1 MVSYIFQGG
10 DNMLKIALIV
20 IGVLLAVAATAV
32 LVLCIIA
39 GKMYDEEVEHFYKN
53 HPME

>member
-1 MVSYIFQGG
+1 
-10 DNMLKIALIV
+10 MLKIALIA
-20 IGVLLAVAATAV
+20 IGILLALGVTAV

>member
-1 MVSYIFQGG
+1 
-10 DNMLKIALIV
+10 MLKIVLIAISILLA
-20 IGVLLAVAATAV
+20 IGVTAV

>member
-1 MVSYIFQGG
+1 
-10 DNMLKIALIV
+10 MLKIVLITIGALLA
-20 IGVLLAVAATAV
+20 IGVTAV

>member
-1 MVSYIFQGG
+1 
-10 DNMLKIALIV
+10 MLKIVLIAV
-20 IGVLLAVAATAV
+20 GVLLAIGVTAL

>member
-1 MVSYIFQGG
+1 
-10 DNMLKIALIV
+10 MLKMALII
-20 IGVLLAVAATAV
+20 IGALLAVGATVV

-53 HPME
+53 HPMD

>member
-1 MVSYIFQGG
+1 
-10 DNMLKIALIV
+10 MLKTILIV
-20 IGVLLAVAATAV
+20 VGALLAVGVTAV

>member
-10 DNMLKIALIV
+10 VNMLKIALIV
-20 IGVLLAVAATAV
+20 IGALLAIGATV
-32 LVLCIIA
+32 LLVLCIIA

>member
-1 MVSYIFQGG
+1 
-10 DNMLKIALIV
+10 MLKMILIV
-20 IGVLLAVAATAV
+20 LGVLLAVGATV
-32 LVLCIIA
+32 MLVLCIIA

>member
-1 MVSYIFQGG
+1 
-10 DNMLKIALIV
+10 MLKIALII
-20 IGVLLAVAATAV
+20 IGVLLAVGVTAA
-32 LVLCIIA
+32 LILCIIA

>member
-1 MVSYIFQGG
+1 
-10 DNMLKIALIV
+10 MLKIALIA
-20 IGVLLAVAATAV
+20 IGILLALGVTAV

-39 GKMYDEEVEHFYKN
+39 GKMYDEEVEYFYKN

>member
-1 MVSYIFQGG
+1 
-10 DNMLKIALIV
+10 MLKIALIT
-20 IGVLLAVAATAV
+20 IGVLLAAGVTAV

>member
-1 MVSYIFQGG
+1 
-10 DNMLKIALIV
+10 MLKIALIA
-20 IGVLLAVAATAV
+20 ISILLAVGVTAV

-53 HPME
+53 HPMD

>member
-1 MVSYIFQGG
+1 
-10 DNMLKIALIV
+10 MLKIALII
-20 IGVLLAVAATAV
+20 IGVLLAVGVTAI

-53 HPME
+53 HPIE

>member
-20 IGVLLAVAATAV
+20 IGALLAIGATV
-32 LVLCIIA
+32 LLVLCIIA

-53 HPME
+53 HPMD

>member
-1 MVSYIFQGG
+1 
-10 DNMLKIALIV
+10 MLKIALIA
-20 IGVLLAVAATAV
+20 IGILLAVGVTAV

>member
-1 MVSYIFQGG
+1 
-10 DNMLKIALIV
+10 MLKIALIA
-20 IGVLLAVAATAV
+20 ISILLAVGVTAV